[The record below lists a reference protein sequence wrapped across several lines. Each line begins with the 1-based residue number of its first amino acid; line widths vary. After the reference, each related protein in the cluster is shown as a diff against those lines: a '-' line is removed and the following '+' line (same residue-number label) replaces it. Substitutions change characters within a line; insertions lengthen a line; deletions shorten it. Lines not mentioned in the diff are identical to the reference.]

1 MMIRL
6 SLRGDWRAEL
16 RAMFPRV
23 TDAQLARFAIL
34 AEAGN
39 LVNDEGEPTRAMI
52 GWCREVAQ

>member
-6 SLRGDWRAEL
+6 SLRGDWRTEL
-16 RAMFPRV
+16 RAMFPKI

-39 LVNDEGEPTRAMI
+39 LVDDEGEPTRAMI